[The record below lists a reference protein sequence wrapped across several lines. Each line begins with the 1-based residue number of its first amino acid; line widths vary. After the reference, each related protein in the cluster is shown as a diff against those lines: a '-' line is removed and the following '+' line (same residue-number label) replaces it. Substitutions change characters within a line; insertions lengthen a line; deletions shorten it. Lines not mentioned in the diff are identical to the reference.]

1 MTVVFGQDK
10 LVAAWVAEQLG
21 YGGFDGMFGAIG
33 VVKDGSIIGGTVLHN
48 IYPKEGVVEMT
59 SACTDSRWLTRRMIR
74 AIFSYAFDLLESQTV
89 VMRVSET
96 NTVMVNIAERFGFKG
111 YLIPRL
117 RGRNEAE
124 WIFTMSDDQ
133 WRSSRFRNSNH
144 G

>member
-21 YGGFDGMFGAIG
+21 YSGFDGMFGAIG

-74 AIFSYAFDLLESQTV
+74 AIFAYAFDLLESQTV